1 MSILEVTGLT
11 HTFGDKKLFDNTGMQ
26 FSRGDKMGLT
36 GLNGVGK
43 STFLGMLTGELLP
56 DNGYI
61 KWNPRVKVGYLNQQV
76 EIPAGTDVLTYL
88 RGAYR
93 ELFEAQRELES
104 LDAQI
109 AACKDQSRLETLLRR
124 AGDRQELLDARN
136 FYAVESEI
144 EKAAA
149 GLGITAFGLDK
160 PVAELSGGQ
169 REKVMLARLLLEA
182 PDVLLLDEPTNFLD
196 APHIEWLAKYLQAFK
211 GSFIVVSH
219 DFQFLNRVI
228 NCICDIEFGVMSKY
242 NGSYE
247 SFLRQKEAKR
257 EGFLKNYQSQQKEIA
272 KLEDYVAKNKVRAST
287 AKQAKS
293 RQKKL
298 DKIQVIEKPSEALKP
313 DFLFRFT
320 PARGK
325 TTLWVNDLAVGY
337 SEQILP
343 EINLMVQAGEKVA
356 VTGFNGIGKSTFLKT
371 ICGIIPALGG
381 SYKYAENCVI
391 GYYAQEP
398 DWPDPSETPL
408 SFLKNRYP
416 KLIDKQIRAALSR
429 CALKSEQVMRPL
441 SSLSG
446 GEQAK
451 VRICQLILKPF
462 SLLILDE
469 PTSHLDV
476 NAIQQLHT
484 AIRHFEGS
492 VLFVSHSPEFCKTTA
507 DRVMDM
513 EKLFD

>member
-11 HTFGDKKLFDNTGMQ
+11 HTFGDKKLFDNAEMQ

-61 KWNPRVKVGYLNQQV
+61 KWNPRVKVGYLNQQAK
-76 EIPAGTDVLTYL
+76 IPDGDVIAYL

-93 ELFEAQRELES
+93 ELFAAQKELEA
-104 LDAQI
+104 LNAQI
-109 AACKDQSRLETLLRR
+109 SSCRDPDALDELLRE

-149 GLGITAFGLDK
+149 GLGIAAFGLDK

-169 REKVMLARLLLEA
+169 REKVMLARLLLES

-196 APHIEWLAKYLQAFK
+196 TPHIEWLAKYLQAFK
-211 GSFIVVSH
+211 GSFILVSH
-219 DFQFLNRVI
+219 DFTFLNRVT

-242 NGSYE
+242 NGSYD

-257 EGFLKNYQSQQKEIA
+257 EGFLKNYQSQRKEIA
-272 KLEDYVAKNKVRAST
+272 KLEDYVARNMARAST

-298 DKIQVIEKPSEALKP
+298 DKIKVLEKPSDAPKP

-320 PARGK
+320 AARGK
-325 TTLWVNDLAVGY
+325 KVLVAENLAVGY
-337 SEQILP
+337 AEPLLP
-343 EINLMVQAGEKVA
+343 EINLTVQAGQKVA

-371 ICGIIPALGG
+371 VCGLLPALSGT
-381 SYKYAENCVI
+381 YRYAENCAV

-398 DWPDPSETPL
+398 DWPDESESPL
-408 SFLKNRYP
+408 SFLKNVYP
-416 KLIDKQIRAALSR
+416 KKTDKEIRGALSR
-429 CALKSEQVMRPL
+429 CALKSEQVMRAL

-451 VRICQLILKPF
+451 VRVAKLILRPF

-476 NAIQQLHT
+476 NAIDQLQT
-484 AIRHFEGS
+484 AIKQYEGS
-492 VLFVSHSPEFCKTTA
+492 VLFVSHSPDFVKNTA
-507 DRVMDM
+507 DSVLDM